1 MRIISGTHK
10 GRPIVTPANLPIR
23 PTTDLAKESLF
34 NILNNIFDFE
44 DLEVMDLFAG
54 TGSIS
59 YEFASRGA
67 KRIVVVDNNY
77 RCVEF
82 IKKSA
87 QNFGFNKVITIQRA
101 NVFVY
106 LKYPQAPFDLIFA
119 DPPYDMENIQVIP
132 DLVFNQKLLKP
143 DGWLIIE
150 HSRDQDFE
158 KHPNFL
164 QHRNYGKVNFSI
176 FSMGIVDT
184 IREEHE
190 EDVENR
196 EDAEGAA
203 DAVNPDDL

>member
-10 GRPIVTPANLPIR
+10 GRPIVTPANLPVR

-44 DLEVMDLFAG
+44 DLEVLDLFSG

-59 YEFASRGA
+59 FEFASRGA

-82 IKKSA
+82 IRKAA
-87 QNFGFNKVITIQRA
+87 QGFGFNSIITVQRA
-101 NVFVY
+101 NVFSF

-119 DPPYDMENIQVIP
+119 DPPYEMEDIQSIP
-132 DLVFNQKLLKP
+132 ELIFKQKLVKP
-143 DGWLIIE
+143 GGWFVLE

-158 KHPNFL
+158 GDPYFL
-164 QHRNYGKVNFSI
+164 QHRKYGKVNFTI
-176 FSMGIVDT
+176 FSMAVDEKV
-184 IREEHE
+184 EE
-190 EDVENR
+190 ENR
-196 EDAEGAA
+196 DDAE
-203 DAVNPDDL
+203 NPAQD